1 MDVALR
7 TADQA
12 PRVESVQREAPGR
25 TGPAIYGS
33 LAAVAVVVV
42 ALTALIGYPFF
53 ILFALAMAA
62 LGLVGVA
69 TIAAA
74 DLLDKAYF
82 AEHARRTKG
91 RAPL

>member
-1 MDVALR
+1 MDAVLPSVDQVSSVASAVR
-7 TADQA
+7 PA
-12 PRVESVQREAPGR
+12 PAR
-25 TGPAIYGS
+25 TGLAIYGS
-33 LAAVAVVVV
+33 LAAVTVVVV
-42 ALTALIGYPFF
+42 ALIALIGYPFF
-53 ILFALAMAA
+53 ILFALTMSA

-91 RAPL
+91 RAPI